1 MTRARPRFTTS
12 ARGNDVSVAGKD
24 LLTRL
29 ADAGED
35 ALVRFTESSS
45 GERLVGAVVSLRERV
60 DDLQRR
66 VRGLDALE
74 RRVTEVER
82 RLADVEGRQA
92 AARRAATSGAGDTRG
107 GQMRPV
113 DVGER
118 SVRTATRTPAPSSA
132 RER

>member
-1 MTRARPRFTTS
+1 M
-12 ARGNDVSVAGKD
+12 AGKD

-35 ALVRFTESSS
+35 ALVRFTESSG

-74 RRVTEVER
+74 RRVADVER
-82 RLADVEGRQA
+82 RLADVERRQA
-92 AARRAATSGAGDTRG
+92 AARRAATAGGETRVA
-107 GQMRPV
+107 QARPAE
-113 DVGER
+113 VGER
-118 SVRTATRTPAPSSA
+118 SVRTAARASAASSTG
-132 RER
+132 ER